1 MKAWDKLKMLT
12 SARVGLGRT
21 GASLPT
27 QQILE
32 FQRAHSA
39 ARNAVWLPWNV
50 SELEQQLRSQGESP
64 LLLTSA
70 LADRESYLRFPNK
83 GRQLSGPS
91 QELLKNCQTDLAL
104 VVSDGLSA
112 LAIDKHFLK
121 FWECFKPLQQE
132 TFPELNYKLFL
143 VPFARVALADEV
155 GERSGAQLS
164 VIFIGERP
172 GLNSPDSMGIYLT
185 FKPQR
190 SNSDAQR
197 NCISNVREPLG
208 MSYPHAAHK
217 LIYLMKESLRLQLS
231 GVHLKDEM
239 DLNLTAKS
247 NTKDRAHDD

>member
-1 MKAWDKLKMLT
+1 MSAWDKLKLLT

-27 QQILE
+27 QRILE

-39 ARNAVWLPWNV
+39 ARSAVWRPWNFL
-50 SELEQQLRSQGESP
+50 ELQNQLRTKGESP
-64 LLLTSA
+64 IILSSA
-70 LADRESYLRFPNK
+70 LSDRESYLRFPNK
-83 GRQLSGPS
+83 GRQLSSTS
-91 QELLKNCQTDLAL
+91 QELLRDCQTDLAF
-104 VVSDGLSA
+104 VISDGLSA
-112 LAIDKHFLK
+112 LAIDEHFFN
-121 FWECFKPLQQE
+121 FWETFKPLLLQAL
-132 TFPELNYKLFL
+132 PELQSQLFL
-143 VPFARVALADEV
+143 APFSRVALADDI
-155 GERSGAQLS
+155 GERTRAQLS

-190 SNSDAQR
+190 GCSDAER

-208 MSYPHAAHK
+208 MTYHHAAHK

-239 DLNLTAKS
+239 VLQLPENESLK
-247 NTKDRAHDD
+247 KL